1 MTDTRLLLSSVAVAA
16 LITPVLNDAAFAQ
29 SASPG
34 AIIELEPI
42 VVEGTGAMSTAE
54 LLEEKMQNVPLAADV
69 VGAEDYATAPS
80 PTLAEALK
88 FSPGVVVQEFFGGH
102 DQPRLQI
109 RGSGLQQNPTERG
122 ILVLQDGMPINRADG
137 TFVVGLAAPSQAEAI
152 EVWRGASANRLGAS
166 VMGGALNFIS
176 PTAESQPGT
185 RLSFGAGSFDS
196 YSAKGSHAIDD
207 GNLSA
212 LFRFDVST
220 SDGEREFNSSE
231 RKIFGGNMSYDWG
244 NGVVTQVFLNHA
256 DLDFEVPGPLNWDD
270 LNADSTVINEN
281 PAQGGANGNGTG
293 IGPNVVRDKPARET
307 EQTLIGTRTT
317 FENGAHRYDVGV
329 SYSQTD
335 DEFTFPIAHGV
346 RVTNGWDTNLMAR
359 YAYVPDVYELPL
371 VELTANYAYGEAD
384 RDYYENSGGNRGAQF
399 GQNAFD
405 VSTLSLYAGANVPI
419 GSEWLVTPSVSYTR
433 ATRDNKDLWGNGS
446 DFENTYDGW
455 SPSLSLRWK
464 PNADQTAWISLARS
478 FDAPTSDDLISSVGG
493 NVNTSP
499 TTVSAADLEAQTA
512 DTIEIG
518 YRGRVDRFGWDVV
531 AYHSELDNEFLL
543 LNTSSGVP
551 YTTNADK
558 TVHNGIEL
566 GLNAEFSPVLR
577 GRLAYTWQ
585 DFHFDNDAT
594 RGDNQLAGA
603 PEHLLTAGLE
613 WDALENLTLSGT
625 VTWREKMPVDNM
637 NTTWEESA
645 VLVDLGA
652 RWRVSDMVELVAEV
666 TNVTDETYASAI
678 VATDRVMYTNQA
690 VFIPG
695 SGRAVF
701 IGANL
706 AF

>member
-1 MTDTRLLLSSVAVAA
+1 MTYTRFFLSSVAAAALMTPVLSSVAV
-16 LITPVLNDAAFAQ
+16 AQ

-34 AIIELEPI
+34 AVIELEPI
-42 VVEGTGAMSTAE
+42 VIKGKDALSTAE

-69 VGAEDYATAPS
+69 VGREDYATAPS

-122 ILVLQDGMPINRADG
+122 IIVLQDGMPINRADG

-176 PTAESQPGT
+176 STADTRPGST
-185 RLSFGAGSFDS
+185 LSFGAGSFDS
-196 YSAKGSHAIDD
+196 YSAKGSHAIDY

-212 LFRFDVST
+212 LFRFDLST
-220 SDGEREFNSSE
+220 SDGERDYNGSD
-231 RKIFGGNMSYDWG
+231 RRIYGGNLSYDWG
-244 NGVVTQVFLNHA
+244 NGVVTQVFLSHA
-256 DLDFEVPGPLNWDD
+256 KLDFDVPGPLSLED
-270 LNADSTVINEN
+270 LNSDYTVINQN
-281 PAQGGANGNGTG
+281 PMLGAANGNGTG
-293 IGPNVVRDKPARET
+293 IGPNVVRDQPGRET
-307 EQTLIGTRTT
+307 EQTLIGSRTT

-346 RVTNGWDTNLMAR
+346 RVTDGWDTNLMAR
-359 YAYVPDVYELPL
+359 YAYVPDAYELPL

-399 GQNAFD
+399 GQNEFEA
-405 VSTLSLYAGANVPI
+405 STLSVYAGANVPI
-419 GSEWLVTPSVSYTR
+419 GINWLLTPSLSYTR
-433 ATRDNKDLWGNGS
+433 ATRDNEDLWGNGS

-464 PNADQTAWISLARS
+464 PNGDQTAWVSVARS
-478 FDAPTSDDLISSVGG
+478 FDAPTSDDLISPVGG

-499 TTVSAADLEAQTA
+499 TTVQAADLDAQIA

-518 YRGRVDRFGWDVV
+518 WRGRIGAFGWDAV
-531 AYHSELDNEFLL
+531 AYHAEIENEFLL

-551 YTTNADK
+551 YTTNAGE
-558 TVHNGIEL
+558 TVHNGLEL
-566 GLNAEFSPVLR
+566 GLSGEFSPVLR

-613 WDALENLTLSGT
+613 WDVMEDLTLSGT
-625 VTWREKMPVDNM
+625 VTWRDKMPVDNM
-637 NTTWEESA
+637 NTTWADDA
-645 VLVDLGA
+645 VLLDLGA

-666 TNVTDETYASAI
+666 TNVTDETYASAV
-678 VATDRVMYTNQA
+678 VANDILSYANQA

-701 IGANL
+701 IGTN
-706 AF
+706 FSF